1 MFHALNI
8 NKFILI
14 KSVTIQQYKL
24 QGQSVIYLSVHWNP
38 CCHCPCVQMQF
49 LMSIHSSNGMILSW
63 LFSKQILTLDYIL
76 NEWKEQSPTEW
87 TNVLVR
93 KERKRRHMYMDE

>member
-24 QGQSVIYLSVHWNP
+24 QGQSVTYLSVHWNA
-38 CCHCPCVQMQF
+38 CCHCSCVQMQF
-49 LMSIHSSNGMILSW
+49 LMSVHSSNGMMSHLIG
-63 LFSKQILTLDYIL
+63 KQILTLD
-76 NEWKEQSPTEW
+76 
-87 TNVLVR
+87 
-93 KERKRRHMYMDE
+93 